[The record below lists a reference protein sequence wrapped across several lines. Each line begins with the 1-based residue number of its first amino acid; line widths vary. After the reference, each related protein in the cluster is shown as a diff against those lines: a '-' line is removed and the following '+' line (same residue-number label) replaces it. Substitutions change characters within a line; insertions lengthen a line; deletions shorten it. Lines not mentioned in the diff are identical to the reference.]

1 MTRWGRTVLG
11 GALGLGLMQLILS
24 SSEDPDAPTRALV
37 TGVFEYPGKWL
48 RAFVDP
54 TIPGLPAVEP
64 PSSPVSPSSALLG
77 GLSGVPLPTGT
88 GSNLAQI

>member
-1 MTRWGRTVLG
+1 MTRGFRTVLG
-11 GALGLGLMQLILS
+11 GALGLGLMQLVLS
-24 SSEDPDAPTRALV
+24 SSEEGGPTGALMS
-37 TGVFEYPGKWL
+37 GAFEYPGKWL

-54 TIPGLPAVEP
+54 TVPGLPAVEP